1 MLIRVNPY
9 PYVDTATYTQGLMQG
24 LLGLFMNLTFMAM
37 LIRISIHNSLL
48 G

>member
-1 MLIRVNPY
+1 MLIRGNPY
-9 PYVDTATYTQGLMQG
+9 PYVNTATYTQGLMQG
-24 LLGLFMNLTFMAM
+24 LLGLFMNITFLAI